1 MGNTVTLP
9 DAAGVPSMRLL
20 TPLSITIEVA
30 PLVTQVSVAASPEV
44 MLVGEAYSAA
54 VGLEPVPGGGVM
66 LPTVIVVLP

>member
-20 TPLSITIEVA
+20 TPLSITMEVA

-54 VGLEPVPGGGVM
+54 VGREPVPGGGVM

>member
-9 DAAGVPSMRLL
+9 EAAGMPSMRLL
-20 TPLSITIEVA
+20 TPLSITMEVA

-54 VGLEPVPGGGVM
+54 VGREPVPGGGVM